1 MWYNQHAETC
11 IKKQQWQQQQQQQQ
25 QQKTVFTL
33 TVP

>member
-11 IKKQQWQQQQQQQQ
+11 IKKQQQQQQQQQ